1 MHSKK
6 QRLDVGDNLQG
17 QMINKSSDTY
27 VYLVKNLIFMC
38 RFKKVILAQILV
50 QNIKLKVEYKVFKV
64 IA

>member
-17 QMINKSSDTY
+17 TMINKSSDTY